1 MCYNKVTKGKEKEI
15 KKMEMCIITYR
26 SFKTYWDKEV
36 YTERETAKRR
46 FKSLIE
52 CKNVDNVKMEIR
64 ED

>member
-1 MCYNKVTKGKEKEI
+1 
-15 KKMEMCIITYR
+15 MEMCIITYR

-52 CKNVDNVKMEIR
+52 CENVDNVKMEIR